1 MMEPK
6 TVIGKKNI
14 SEQVTKLLPHTYI
27 TMEKPAH
34 TSIFSQWKGRKDAL
48 VYRASTNICGYS
60 VRSGNS
66 VHCYWWVSPHHPQP
80 EREFLLAPG
89 GGESR
94 GVGEE
99 TLNWVGC

>member
-14 SEQVTKLLPHTYI
+14 SEHVTKLLPHTYI

-48 VYRASTNICGYS
+48 GYTASTNICGYS
-60 VRSGNS
+60 IRRVIVPTATGGSLPITLGQNENF
-66 VHCYWWVSPHHPQP
+66 CLPQAVVNP
-80 EREFLLAPG
+80 EGLVKRLLIG
-89 GGESR
+89 
-94 GVGEE
+94 
-99 TLNWVGC
+99 